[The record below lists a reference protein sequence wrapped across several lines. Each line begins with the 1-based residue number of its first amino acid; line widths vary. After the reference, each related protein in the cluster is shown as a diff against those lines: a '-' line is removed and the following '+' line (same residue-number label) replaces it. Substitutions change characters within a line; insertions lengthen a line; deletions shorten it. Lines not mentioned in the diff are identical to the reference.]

1 MCTMIA
7 SSGSSI
13 GAATSQ
19 GTVPGVP
26 VDVHLAETGDGGCGG
41 HGPRSKMSKPLPGA
55 ARLRNTGATE
65 RGKGLR
71 LWLHVRKRP
80 PWTQTAAENSKI
92 HHQSVSNK
100 VYQTT
105 QDHKKPNQNRI
116 KMHKFKKKYPEIS
129 RVRQHHCHSI
139 PQTPLGFWMG
149 RFLSS
154 QVATM

>member
-1 MCTMIA
+1 
-7 SSGSSI
+7 
-13 GAATSQ
+13 
-19 GTVPGVP
+19 VPGVP

-71 LWLHVRKRP
+71 LWLHHVRKRP
-80 PWTQTAAENSKI
+80 PWTQTAAEKWQNTPSNCKKYIKLLKI
-92 HHQSVSNK
+92 TRNQA
-100 VYQTT
+100 
-105 QDHKKPNQNRI
+105 NQNRI
-116 KMHKFKKKYPEIS
+116 KMHKLIKYPEIS
-129 RVRQHHCHSI
+129 RVQQHHCHSI

>member
-13 GAATSQ
+13 GATPQ

-80 PWTQTAAENSKI
+80 PWTQTAAGKWQNTPSNCIKQSISNYSRSQETKQTKI
-92 HHQSVSNK
+92 
-100 VYQTT
+100 
-105 QDHKKPNQNRI
+105 
-116 KMHKFKKKYPEIS
+116 
-129 RVRQHHCHSI
+129 
-139 PQTPLGFWMG
+139 G
-149 RFLSS
+149 
-154 QVATM
+154 